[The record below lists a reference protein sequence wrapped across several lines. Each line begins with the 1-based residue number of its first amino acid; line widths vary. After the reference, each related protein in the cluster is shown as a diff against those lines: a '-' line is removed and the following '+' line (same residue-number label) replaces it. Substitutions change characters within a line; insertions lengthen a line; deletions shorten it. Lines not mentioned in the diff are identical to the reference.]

1 MEGNVIG
8 RDAAGVFCQLLAPFA
23 PHLAEELW
31 RSLGHAQSLTYEPW
45 PTFDPSLLVEDT
57 WTLVVQVNG
66 KKRDDL
72 QIPAS
77 LDPKADGEAIQ
88 KLALESVTVARFVAG
103 KVPKRVIYVPGRLVN
118 IVL

>member
-1 MEGNVIG
+1 M
-8 RDAAGVFCQLLAPFA
+8 FCQLLAPFA

-31 RSLGHAQSLTYEPW
+31 RSLGHAHSLTYEAW
-45 PTFDPSLLVEDT
+45 PQADPSLLVEDT

-72 QIPAS
+72 QVPAS
-77 LDPKADGEAIQ
+77 YDPKEDAEAIQ
-88 KLALESVTVARFVAG
+88 KLAMESPTVARFVG
-103 KVPKRVIYVPGRLVN
+103 DKVPKRVIYVPGRLVN